1 MTTYH
6 VSPRDCETQT
16 VVGYY
21 NGPWTTDWCHAVA
34 LRKRDA
40 RKPTPL
46 AFAIVQAAIRLDP
59 HDPKLA
65 NRLNNLAL
73 GRRCTGRTHAQR
85 R

>member
-6 VSPRDCETQT
+6 VSLRDCETQT

-46 AFAIVQAAIRLDP
+46 ACAIVQAAIRLDP